1 MRQGTLLLLL
11 LCFVAVVARSTAS
24 AEAPAADATA
34 IYVEDMCCAN
44 CAKRIARKLY
54 VIPGVVAVHADV
66 KQGIALVTPQQT
78 KRPSPR
84 AMWEA
89 VEGAEFVPVKLLGPA
104 GEFTQKPPH

>member
-1 MRQGTLLLLL
+1 
-11 LCFVAVVARSTAS
+11 
-24 AEAPAADATA
+24 
-34 IYVEDMCCAN
+34 MCCAN

-54 VIPGVVAVHADV
+54 AIPGVVAVHADV